1 MPEQPN
7 DPDST
12 PPQPSGITA
21 DASEA
26 GLKLIAL
33 LERRLGLP
41 KSLLHRWIRTG
52 QVRLNGARP
61 QPFARVSSGDQVRL
75 PPFAFA
81 LAEQA
86 SKAAARKGGAA
97 PQPARAASKANAAN
111 VPSPARQAALAR
123 QNRSPTP
130 QPSPE
135 ANPSLARQITVVG
148 ELDDLLCVLKPAGLP
163 THPGSGHA
171 DSLVARLA
179 QLSPNAVFPPTPVH
193 RLDRDTSGLLLV
205 ATTFASLRQT
215 QELLKTRSGIVKEYL
230 AWVEGDW
237 PWQEDR
243 LLRHFLA
250 ARRGKGMEKMAAVG
264 PDEGREASLIARPLA
279 RCAGATLLQIRL
291 LTGRKHQIR
300 VQLAAEGHPIV
311 GDVKYGAFRGVS
323 PALRLRLHAFRIVL
337 AGRAE
342 FTRLPSWEAPWE
354 IRELPPPI
362 EADREAWQPAAGAGS

>member
-1 MPEQPN
+1 MPEQQHA
-7 DPDST
+7 PDST
-12 PPQPSGITA
+12 PPQPSPIEA

-41 KSLLHRWIRTG
+41 KTLLHRWIRTG

-61 QPFARVSSGDQVRL
+61 QPFARVAAGDQVRV

-81 LAEQA
+81 LADQA
-86 SKAAARKGGAA
+86 SKAHARSGKAA
-97 PQPARAASKANAAN
+97 PQPAGAARTPDAAAAR
-111 VPSPARQAALAR
+111 PPHGARPDAAPLQKTAAPPAPAG
-123 QNRSPTP
+123 
-130 QPSPE
+130 
-135 ANPSLARQITVVG
+135 QIAVVG
-148 ELDDLLCVLKPAGLP
+148 EAEGLLCVLKPAGLP

-171 DSLVARLA
+171 DSLVSRLA
-179 QLSPNAVFPPTPVH
+179 QRFPEAVFPPTPVH

-215 QELLKTRSGIVKEYL
+215 QELLKTRSGMAKEYL
-230 AWVEGDW
+230 AWAEGDW

-250 ARRGKGMEKMAAVG
+250 ARRAKGMEKMAAVG
-264 PDEGREASLIARPLA
+264 PEEGREACLIARPLA
-279 RCAGATLLQIRL
+279 RRARATLLQIRL

-311 GDVKYGAFRGVS
+311 GDAKYGTFRAPHGQ
-323 PALRLRLHAFRIVL
+323 RLLLHAFRIVL
-337 AGRAE
+337 PGRAE
-342 FTRLPSWEAPWE
+342 FTNLPSWEAPYE
-354 IRELPPPI
+354 VEALPEPI
-362 EADREAWQPAAGAGS
+362 GTDPASL